1 MLALL
6 LVCAS
11 LLLTVL
17 GMPEPIEL
25 AATPEPTPEPTQTPE
40 PTPQLRE
47 RTELLTL
54 VNPWHELPEDW
65 ETELQLVNDDGDEWQ
80 YIDIRCADA
89 LLQMIADCAEAGNDP
104 YICSGYRTME
114 KQQYLFN
121 NKIARLV
128 AAGTDPEEA
137 QAAPH
142 RLGRA
147 VALPLCRP

>member
-17 GMPEPIEL
+17 GMPELFVAAPEPEPEPIEL

-65 ETELQLVNDDGDEWQ
+65 ETELQLVNDDGE
-80 YIDIRCADA
+80 
-89 LLQMIADCAEAGNDP
+89 G
-104 YICSGYRTME
+104 
-114 KQQYLFN
+114 QYLSL
-121 NKIARLV
+121 I
-128 AAGTDPEEA
+128 
-137 QAAPH
+137 H
-142 RLGRA
+142 I
-147 VALPLCRP
+147 